1 MSPQS
6 STSTTAVQVEDE
18 TFVREAADRIRSRMT
33 HSAQSIIEIGRDLIR
48 VKERLG
54 HGNFLPWIDREFRMT
69 EKTAERFMSVAERF
83 GDKFDSVSTLGLTAL
98 YELAA
103 PSTPEEVRSEVEAR
117 VASGQSVTTAE
128 VKELKSKIRERD
140 DKLNKL
146 RTQKIAADTENRI
159 LKRSVGSGDAKIR
172 DLTHQLDVLR
182 GELQQPQQGTNMN
195 HEPVK
200 SALLSL
206 WNVAPEEVKVWFAEF
221 VMKGA
226 EADLNSSP
234 PATAA

>member
-1 MSPQS
+1 
-6 STSTTAVQVEDE
+6 
-18 TFVREAADRIRSRMT
+18 MT